1 MGTAVRMAVVM
12 AGDMVAAVEEVLEG
26 IMVATVMAMAMVMA
40 IMADMVTVGGV
51 ILIGG
56 VIPIDGVIRTGE
68 VMGRAGGV
76 TLIGGAIPTGGVTLT
91 IPLMVPTMI
100 PTTFLILTKAM
111 EGRRCLQKRLL
122 PRRNRE
128 RHLLIGTSARTQRA
142 TTLT

>member
-76 TLIGGAIPTGGVTLT
+76 TLT